1 MNENELGNGRR
12 RAQHLVRLQ
21 RLTDVVY
28 GVIIL
33 QLFLT
38 IPTPDSVGM
47 RWDSLG
53 AYLSEHGFTIAV
65 VLIGI
70 AFVAIYWLQSIQL
83 LGTLRATDSIHTTL
97 SIFQLFFLMVF
108 LYSLQLGV
116 HIGGSAG
123 TWAFESISAT
133 MVGLI
138 SLFAFARARK
148 KGLLH
153 PDVSTEEARR
163 MAIRYRAE
171 PLTTSITIPFAFMA
185 GPVIFGFS
193 VAWEFSWFI
202 YPIVVAIVNRIAKQ
216 KAHKR

>member
-1 MNENELGNGRR
+1 MNENELGIERR
-12 RAQHLVRLQ
+12 QAQHLVRLQ

-53 AYLSEHGFTIAV
+53 DYLSAHGFTIAV

-70 AFVAIYWLQSIQL
+70 VFCAIYWLQSVRL
-83 LGTLRATDSIHTTL
+83 LGALQATDSVHTTL
-97 SIFQLFFLMVF
+97 SIFQLFFLMAF

-116 HIGGSAG
+116 QIGGSAG

-133 MVGLI
+133 VVGLL

-153 PDVSTEEARR
+153 PDVSGEEARR

-185 GPVIFGFS
+185 GLVIFGFN

-202 YPIVVAIVNRIAKQ
+202 YPIVVAIMNRIARQ
-216 KAHKR
+216 RST